1 MCDIIKLIPEK
12 EEPMKQI
19 PSLIAAIIC
28 GGVVVGAI
36 GYVCF
41 EIAAQLWIPVLAFGV
56 ILSVSIL
63 MHGGWNRR

>member
-1 MCDIIKLIPEK
+1 
-12 EEPMKQI
+12 MKQI

-28 GGVVVGAI
+28 CGAAVSAI

-41 EIAAQLWIPVLAFGV
+41 EIASQIWIPVIAFGA

-63 MHGGWNRR
+63 MHGGWNRKPR